1 MSDFLAAN
9 SILVLILAFVLL
21 ALSAILT
28 PFVVA
33 VIQWRLVR
41 HAEIDASAHRAE
53 LEAALKREMLNRG
66 MSAAD
71 IRQVLDSHT
80 DAVRTAGDGGNA
92 DGKERFGKKWAAL
105 GRMWAA
111 WGKARH
117 RRCDSSL

>member
-1 MSDFLAAN
+1 MSDLLAAN

-33 VIQWRLVR
+33 VIQWRMVR
-41 HAEIDASAHRAE
+41 QAEIDASAHRTE
-53 LEAALKREMLNRG
+53 LEMSLKREMLNRG

-71 IRQVLDSHT
+71 IRQVLESHT
-80 DAVRTAGDGGNA
+80 DAVRPAADDGHA
-92 DGKERFGKKWAAL
+92 DGKERLGKKWAAL

-111 WGKARH
+111 WGKAHH
-117 RRCDSSL
+117 RRCDNSL

>member
-1 MSDFLAAN
+1 MSEFLAAN
-9 SILVLILAFVLL
+9 SILILILAFVLL

-33 VIQWRLVR
+33 VVQWRMVR
-41 HAEIDASAHRAE
+41 HAEIEASAHRAE
-53 LEAALKREMLNRG
+53 LEAELKRDMLNRG
-66 MSAAD
+66 MSASD
-71 IRQVLDSHT
+71 IRQVLESHT
-80 DAVRTAGDGGNA
+80 DAVRSAADRCNA

>member
-1 MSDFLAAN
+1 MLGVQHHHAGIN
-9 SILVLILAFVLL
+9 
-21 ALSAILT
+21 ALENFAAILT

-33 VIQWRLVR
+33 VIQWRMVR
-41 HAEIDASAHRAE
+41 HAEIEASAHRAE
-53 LEAALKREMLNRG
+53 LEAELKREMLNRG

-80 DAVRTAGDGGNA
+80 DAVRAAGEGGNA
-92 DGKERFGKKWAAL
+92 GGKERFGKKWAAF

-117 RRCDSSL
+117 RSCDCSL